1 MSKFK
6 EGSLIKNPYF
16 WIIFSS
22 LVVAMLVIFVS
33 PYLFESFASLLLR
46 LFVASLIL
54 FGTLLSVLVYALFV
68 KEEMKQ
74 KLREAVVHL
83 KRKKKYSE
91 GVKEKVQDLK
101 TRFNEAL
108 RIVKSSSIYKN
119 SQQAGYELPW
129 YLVVGAEDEGKSVV
143 LEHSGLD
150 FPLNINYDKKTQEQQ
165 EGAKPFEWY
174 FAEDAIFIDMPGRH
188 ISHQD
193 SEEDVALWE
202 SFLKLFSKKRWKRP
216 INGIILTVSVDTLV
230 QKDDKELEQYA
241 KDLRDRFDDIAGAFK
256 SNIPIYLVITKTDKV
271 FGFQEY
277 FANLS
282 NEEKDEVLG
291 VTFEEGMENIDS
303 EVIEPELEALLE
315 RLNSV
320 ILDKMNKEWDPDA
333 RAKILLF
340 PKEIGDLF
348 KRLNKFVEIS
358 FSQTRYRKPLMLRG
372 VYFTAVPSS
381 NALTA
386 SQEFEES
393 SLATVDATQAQK
405 GMFIK
410 KLFSNI
416 VFPEADIIKMDTS
429 YKKNQRVRQ
438 IAAVALSVGIVAIAT
453 IFWIGDFNNRLDA
466 LSDTEKGLLQYDK
479 MRSNMDIK
487 DDFEKILPALN
498 QMKKLADAN
507 KQDMHNKFY
516 KIAYYK
522 VEDRNR
528 IIQQH
533 YEQALRE
540 VLLPRIARFMEEQ
553 IAANADEYDLTWEST
568 KAYSMLKNEQHRDPD
583 FLRAW
588 MATGWSHLYPNKSA
602 IQNDLNMHFA
612 NLLKYGFK
620 PYKLDENTLKIARA
634 QLLQYGPEALV
645 YKELKDE
652 AKEKNLNDFRFSN
665 VLGSYASAFEGS
677 DYIIPGFYTKKG
689 FEQIIIKDGKPLIK
703 KLVANNWVVGYSTD
717 LSDAELNE
725 MYAKVLNYYF
735 IDYKKYWAEALSSLK
750 IPTYKSISE
759 INNQLTVLTSGTSP
773 IIGVLQALKENTL
786 IYTPAE
792 KLQMKADEKLKTG
805 KMASIASKNAI
816 EKAKKQ
822 ITSTSVKNVREYFA
836 VYNSLLDKNNQPT
849 SKLSSAMFKLNT
861 VYQEMTSIYG
871 SVTPEKDAY
880 KIVINRIEGKH
891 APIIMPIS
899 SLPRPVDKW
908 FKKALKNDWEYLLT
922 QTKRYINH
930 QYKQDVVNYYRDKI
944 AGRYPMVKKS
954 RRNDVRVQDF
964 EEFFKRD
971 GILDGF
977 YQTYIATFVNFDTKR
992 NKYEYRTIDGS
1003 NVYIS
1008 KNFMNAIITA
1018 RDIRRILFDSKGDV
1032 LHTQFYLK
1040 PHNLSRNLSAMRLYY
1055 NEHYIGYEHGP
1066 LKSTKVTWPDESFN
1080 NVAKFSMYDLQNNNV
1095 MENVQEGEWA
1105 LFKLIDTFNHINYK
1119 ANWGSSSLV
1128 IDYKYKRYDG
1138 SFTLTGDVTKIFTR
1152 RNPLT
1157 HFKLQGLL

>member
-1 MSKFK
+1 MSRFA

-16 WIIFSS
+16 WIITSAFLLS
-22 LVVAMLVIFVS
+22 LLVIFVS
-33 PYLFESFASLLLR
+33 PYLFESFQSLLLR
-46 LFVASLIL
+46 LFVASMIF
-54 FGTLLSVLVYALFV
+54 FGTLLAVLVYALFV

-74 KLREAVVHL
+74 KLREAALRL
-83 KRKKKYSE
+83 KRKKQYSD
-91 GVKEKVQDLK
+91 GIKEKIQDLK

-129 YLVVGAEDEGKSVV
+129 YLVVGAEDEGKSAV
-143 LEHSGLD
+143 LENSGLD
-150 FPLNINYDKKTQEQQ
+150 FPLNINYDKKSRQSE

-188 ISHQD
+188 ISQQD
-193 SEEDVALWE
+193 SEEDAALWD

-216 INGIILTVSVDTLV
+216 VNGIILTVSVDTLM

-241 KDLRDRFDDIAGAFK
+241 KDLRDRFDEIAAAFK
-256 SNIPIYLVITKTDKV
+256 SNIPIYLVVTKTDKI
-271 FGFQEY
+271 FGFREY

-282 NEEKDEVLG
+282 KEEKEEVLG
-291 VTFEEGMENIDS
+291 VTFEEGMQNVDTAI
-303 EVIEPELEALLE
+303 IEPELESLLE

-320 ILDKMNKEWDPDA
+320 VLDKMNKEWDPDA
-333 RAKILLF
+333 RSKILLF

-348 KRLNKFVEIS
+348 KRLNKFVEAA

-372 VYFTAVPSS
+372 IYFTAVPMS
-381 NALTA
+381 NVLAA

-393 SLATVDATQAQK
+393 TLATMDAADAQK

-410 KLFSNI
+410 KLLSDI

-429 YKKNQRVRQ
+429 YRKNQRLRQ
-438 IAAVALSVGIVAIAT
+438 FGAVALSVSVVAIAT
-453 IFWIGDFNNRLDA
+453 IFWIGDFNSRLDA
-466 LSDTEKGLLQYDK
+466 LDETQKGLLQYDK
-479 MRSNMDIK
+479 MRSNMDAK

-498 QMKKLADAN
+498 QMKRLADQN
-507 KQDMHNKFY
+507 KEDMKNKIW

-522 VEDRNR
+522 VDDRNR
-528 IIQQH
+528 IIEEH

-540 VLLPRIARFMEEQ
+540 ILLPRIARFMEEQ
-553 IAANADEYDLTWEST
+553 IAANAGDYDLTWEST
-568 KAYSMLKNEQHRDPD
+568 KAYSMLKNEAHRDPD
-583 FLRAW
+583 FLKAW
-588 MATGWSHLYPNKSA
+588 MATGWSHLYPNKNE
-602 IQNDLNMHFA
+602 IQNDLNMHFD

-634 QLLQYGPEALV
+634 QLLKYGPEALV

-652 AKEKNLNDFRFSN
+652 AKEKNLSDFRFSN

-689 FEQIIIKDGKPLIK
+689 FEKIIITDGKPLIK

-717 LSDAELNE
+717 LSNAELNE

-792 KLQMKADEKLKTG
+792 QLQMKAKEKVKTG
-805 KMASIASKNAI
+805 QMASIASKNAI
-816 EKAKKQ
+816 EKAKKK
-822 ITSTSVKNVREYFA
+822 INSTSVKNVREYFA
-836 VYNSLLDKNNQPT
+836 VYNSLLNDENQPT
-849 SKLSSAMFKLNT
+849 SKLASAMFKLNT

-880 KIVINRIEGKH
+880 KIVIDRIAGKH
-891 APIIMPIS
+891 EPIIMPIS
-899 SLPRPVDKW
+899 SLPRPIDKW

-930 QYKQDVVNYYRDKI
+930 KYKQDVLNYYRDKI
-944 AGRYPMVKKS
+944 RGRYPMVKKS

-964 EEFFKRD
+964 EEFFKRN

-977 YQTYIATFVNFDTKR
+977 YQNYIATFVNFDPKR
-992 NKYEYRTIDGS
+992 NRYEYRTIDGS
-1003 NVYIS
+1003 NIYIG

-1018 RDIRRILFDSKGDV
+1018 RDIRRILFDSKGDI
-1032 LHTQFYLK
+1032 LNTQFYLK
-1040 PHNLSRNLSAMRLYY
+1040 PYNLSRNLAAMRLYY
-1055 NEHYIGYEHGP
+1055 NERYIGYEHGP

-1095 MENVQEGEWA
+1095 VQNIQEGEWA
-1105 LFKLIDTFNHINYK
+1105 LFKLIDTFNHKNYK
-1119 ANWGSSSLV
+1119 TSRGSGSLV

-1138 SFTLTGDVTKIFTR
+1138 SFTLTGEAAKIFTR
-1152 RNPLT
+1152 HNPLVN
-1157 HFKLQGLL
+1157 FKLKGLL